1 MQLNGCK
8 VSRQF
13 VNQYVSISAGTQQQ
27 GHVVHRSWSPA
38 HLGHTVAMR
47 AYVYGYDGII
57 IPEIPN

>member
-27 GHVVHRSWSPA
+27 GHVVHGSWSPA
-38 HLGHTVAMR
+38 YLGHAVAMR
-47 AYVYGYDGII
+47 AYMHGYDGIVV
-57 IPEIPN
+57 PEIPD